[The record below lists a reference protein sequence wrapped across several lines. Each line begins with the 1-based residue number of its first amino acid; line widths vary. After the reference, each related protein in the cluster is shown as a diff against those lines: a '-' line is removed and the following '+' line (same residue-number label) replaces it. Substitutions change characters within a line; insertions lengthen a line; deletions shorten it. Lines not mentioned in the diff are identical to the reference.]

1 MDERVNGQ
9 VKEIYFFIINKMAF
23 PRLKP
28 FAIIITTYEYDKEY
42 TPILSHVFWGNTYDE
57 ALGYAKAHLKTDVFF
72 SSSFIGELQWGDSVL
87 ILSNDG
93 QYLGTKQVPAINEAL
108 EELAEKARDVYEQQM
123 DLGMVQTVQAL
134 V

>member
-1 MDERVNGQ
+1 
-9 VKEIYFFIINKMAF
+9 MAF

-28 FAIIITTYEYDKEY
+28 FAIIITTYEYDKGY
-42 TPILSHVFWGNTYDE
+42 TPILSHVFWGNTYEE

-72 SSSFIGELQWGDSVL
+72 SSSFVGELQWGDTVL

-93 QYLGTKQVPAINEAL
+93 QYLGTGKGPAINDTL
-108 EELAEKARDVYEQQM
+108 EELVERARDIHDQQV
-123 DLGMVQTVQAL
+123 DLGMIQTVQAL